1 MKIVGGVLHW
11 WSGGTVGG
19 GGMRVLVVED
29 ERRLADLLARG
40 LREAG
45 HTVDIQY
52 TGSNGLLAAATGPY
66 DAVVLDVMLPGLDGT
81 AVCRAL
87 RQQGILVPV
96 LMLTARGEVPD
107 RVAGLDAGADDYL
120 SKPFSFDELLARLRA
135 LHRRS
140 AGPPTAET
148 RAGDLLLDPACRR
161 VFRGDAEIDLS
172 AREFDILALLMTRAG
187 QCLTRYQILDEV
199 WDGET
204 DIRSN
209 VIDVHIATLRG
220 KVDKPFGRHAIETLR
235 GVGYRLRPDG
245 G

>member
-1 MKIVGGVLHW
+1 
-11 WSGGTVGG
+11 
-19 GGMRVLVVED
+19 MRVLVVED
-29 ERRLADLLARG
+29 ERRLADLLAQG

-45 HTVDIQY
+45 HLVDIRH
-52 TGSNGLLAAATGPY
+52 TGTAGLLAAATGPY

-81 AVCRAL
+81 QVCRTL
-87 RQQGILVPV
+87 REHGNHVPV
-96 LMLTARGEVPD
+96 LMLTARGDVPD

-120 SKPFSFDELLARLRA
+120 TKPFSFDELLARLRA

-140 AGPPTAET
+140 AGPPPSEV
-148 RAGDLLLDPACRR
+148 RAGDLLLDPARRR
-161 VFRGDAEIDLS
+161 VFRGETEIDLS
-172 AREFDILALLMTRAG
+172 AREFDILALLMIRAG

-209 VIDVHIATLRG
+209 VIDVHVATLRA

-235 GVGYRLRPDG
+235 GVGYRLRSDG

>member
-1 MKIVGGVLHW
+1 MKAAGGRAALVADAR
-11 WSGGTVGG
+11 GGRV
-19 GGMRVLVVED
+19 RVLVVED
-29 ERRLADLLARG
+29 ERRLAGLLARG

-45 HTVDIQY
+45 HAVDVRY
-52 TGSNGLLAAATGPY
+52 TGSDGLLAASAGAY
-66 DAVVLDVMLPGLDGT
+66 VSVVLEVMLPGLDGV
-81 AVCRAL
+81 AVCRTL
-87 RQQGILVPV
+87 RQRGNMVPV
-96 LMLTARGEVPD
+96 LMLTARGDVPD

-120 SKPFSFDELLARLRA
+120 AKPFSFDELLARLRA
-135 LHRRS
+135 LHRRA
-140 AGPPTAET
+140 AGPSSAEV
-148 RAGDLLLDPACRR
+148 RAGDLLLDPARRR
-161 VFRGDAEIDLS
+161 VFRGEVEIDLS
-172 AREFDILALLMTRAG
+172 AREFDILALLLSRAG

-220 KVDKPFGRHAIETLR
+220 KVDKPFGRHTIETLR

>member
-1 MKIVGGVLHW
+1 
-11 WSGGTVGG
+11 
-19 GGMRVLVVED
+19 MRVLVVED

-45 HTVDIQY
+45 HTVDVRH
-52 TGSNGLLAAATGPY
+52 TGSEGLIEASVGAY
-66 DAVVLDVMLPGLDGT
+66 DSVVLDVMLPGLDGV
-81 AVCRAL
+81 AVCRTL
-87 RQQGILVPV
+87 RQRGNLVPV
-96 LMLTARGEVPD
+96 LMLTARGKVPD

-120 SKPFSFDELLARLRA
+120 AKPFSFDELLARLRA

-140 AGPPTAET
+140 AGPPSAEV
-148 RAGDLLLDPACRR
+148 RAGDLLLDPGQRR
-161 VFRGDAEIDLS
+161 VFRGDVEIDLS
-172 AREFDILALLMTRAG
+172 AREFDILALLLSRAG

-209 VIDVHIATLRG
+209 VIDVHIGTLRA